1 MDKIILSLFLFL
13 ILFPASAGFSQI
25 SNLHTSTLSV
35 ILTSDSPY
43 IYKDDKG
50 YTVVV
55 GAVKNTNN
63 LSSFSNVQIH
73 VNFYDDTNPQPL
85 ETTEGR
91 TILQV
96 IPPLGTSPYVI
107 KSKTPNPD
115 ITQVSVSLQKFDSST
130 SKSKQLTIGYS
141 NIVLDENLRFSGVLK
156 NGAAPINNTNVYL
169 AFYDAFKPP
178 RIVRVDTIPIG
189 NVEPNRIVN
198 FSYNE
203 KIESRSVGFLL
214 FSESSAFYS
223 DFLDVKLPQPESRT
237 KLVTISDVSVTD
249 PQGTKLSDIKV
260 GSPVKIRSESWIQFS
275 ADQKS
280 NETPYTY
287 YVQIKQS
294 GAKPFVEFLGK
305 YDGNY
310 IGADKQFQSI
320 DWVPE
325 HSGLFFIETFVW
337 DRDNIPIADKGPV
350 ALIVVN

>member
-13 ILFPASAGFSQI
+13 ILFPASAGFSQV

-85 ETTEGR
+85 ETTEGG

-96 IPPLGTSPYVI
+96 IPPLGTSPYMI

-178 RIVRVDTIPIG
+178 RIVKVDTIPI
-189 NVEPNRIVN
+189 VN
-198 FSYNE
+198 SLFHSN
-203 KIESRSVGFLL
+203 KIKMDRLSFETLIIL
-214 FSESSAFYS
+214 FH
-223 DFLDVKLPQPESRT
+223 R
-237 KLVTISDVSVTD
+237 
-249 PQGTKLSDIKV
+249 
-260 GSPVKIRSESWIQFS
+260 
-275 ADQKS
+275 
-280 NETPYTY
+280 
-287 YVQIKQS
+287 
-294 GAKPFVEFLGK
+294 
-305 YDGNY
+305 
-310 IGADKQFQSI
+310 
-320 DWVPE
+320 
-325 HSGLFFIETFVW
+325 
-337 DRDNIPIADKGPV
+337 
-350 ALIVVN
+350 

>member
-13 ILFPASAGFSQI
+13 ILFPASAGYSQV
-25 SNLHTSTLSV
+25 SNLHQSTLSV

-43 IYKDDKG
+43 IYKDKDG

-63 LSSFSNVQIH
+63 LSSFSNIQIH

-85 ETTEGR
+85 ETAEGG

-96 IPPLGTSPYVI
+96 IPPLGTSPYAI
-107 KSKTPNPD
+107 KSKTPNPE
-115 ITQVSVSLQKFDSST
+115 ITQVSVSLQKFDPST
-130 SKSKQLTIGYS
+130 SKSKQLSIGYS
-141 NIVLDENLRFSGVLK
+141 NIILDENLRFSGVLK

-178 RIVRVDTIPIG
+178 RIIRVDTIPIG
-189 NVEPNRIVN
+189 NVEPNRLVN

-203 KIESRSVGFLL
+203 KIDSRSVGFLL

-223 DFLDVKLPQPESRT
+223 DFIDVKIPEPESST
-237 KLVTISDVSVTD
+237 KLVTISDVSVFD
-249 PQGTKLSDIKV
+249 SQGTKISEFKV
-260 GSPVKIRSESWIQFS
+260 GQPVKIRSESWIQFS

-294 GAKPFVEFLGK
+294 GEKPFVEFLGK
-305 YDGNY
+305 YDGKY
-310 IGADKQFQSI
+310 IGADKQFPSVEWI
-320 DWVPE
+320 PE
-325 HSGLFFIETFVW
+325 HGGLFFIETFVW
-337 DRDNIPIADKGPV
+337 DRDNIPLADRGPV
-350 ALIVVN
+350 ALVVVN

>member
-1 MDKIILSLFLFL
+1 MDRIILVLFL
-13 ILFPASAGFSQI
+13 IFILFPISAGFSQE

-55 GAVKNTNN
+55 GAVKNNNN
-63 LSSFSNVQIH
+63 LSSFTNVRIH
-73 VNFYDDTNPQPL
+73 VNFYDDTSSQPL
-85 ETTEGR
+85 EITEGG

-107 KSKTPNPD
+107 KSKSPNPD

-130 SKSKQLTIGYS
+130 SKSKQLSIGYS
-141 NIVLDENLRFSGVLK
+141 DVVLDENLHFSGVLK

-169 AFYDAFKPP
+169 AFYDAFQPP
-178 RIVRVDTIPIG
+178 RIVKVDTIPIG

-203 KIESRSVGFLL
+203 KIETRSVGFLL

-223 DFLDVKLPQPESRT
+223 DVIDVKFPESETRT
-237 KLVTISDVSVTD
+237 KLVTITDVSVID
-249 PQGTKLSDIKV
+249 SQGKKLSDIKV
-260 GSPVKIRSESWIQFS
+260 GSPVKIQSESWIQFS

-280 NETPYTY
+280 EETPYTY

-294 GAKPFVEFLGK
+294 GTTPFVEFLGK
-305 YDGNY
+305 YDGKY
-310 IGADKQFQSI
+310 IGADKQLQSI
-320 DWVPE
+320 DWIPE

-337 DRDNIPIADKGPV
+337 DRDNIPIADKGPI